1 MNDHE
6 YFLNTSL
13 SYQLKAA
20 RRELAD
26 FRSGAVYQKM
36 RDDYED
42 IIRSQK
48 REMEK
53 LRRER
58 DGLSFTRKEIP
69 RQWTEVMDDLVR
81 EHEKEVKKLK
91 KTIAELMDIIASL
104 TNRNTELDGQR
115 KELLHKFY
123 ETASH
128 LEDARDLIVK
138 LKAQASHNYE
148 NSSLPSSKC
157 IERKKITNN
166 REKTGKKPGAQPG
179 HEHHPRKKLTPTR
192 TVGIAP
198 DEKYQDTSRY
208 TSTGKNI
215 TKQVIGVA
223 IHAVVTQYS
232 TPEFYDRKTGHRVHS
247 AFPDGVTDDVNYDE
261 SLKTFAFLLNNRCN
275 VSKELKFLE
284 KTRELISEMTGGEL
298 CLSVGMINGL
308 CHEFSGK
315 SREEQDRLFKAL
327 LDAPVMNADGTTVRV
342 NGKNSQVFVCCN
354 KDAAMYFARE
364 SKGHE
369 GVKGTPVE
377 SYGGILVHDHDKT
390 YYSYGSDHQEC
401 MVHILRYLKG
411 SMENEPDRTWNREMH
426 GLIQEMIHAVK
437 CSKDGVLTQEERDAY
452 SERYDKIVEKGAE
465 EYEETPPGE
474 YYTAGYNLYL
484 RMAEYKHNHLL
495 FLENPFVAAD
505 NNLAERHARIIK
517 GKTNQSVSLRSFDHL
532 TDYCD
537 CLSVMESI
545 RKGGRGLYEE
555 IKAIFQRPKPKPPL
569 FLYLKFPYP

>member
-58 DGLSFTRKEIP
+58 DGLSFTRKEIT

-208 TSTGKNI
+208 TPTGKNI

-223 IHAVVTQYS
+223 VHAVVTQYS

-275 VSKELKFLE
+275 VSK
-284 KTRELISEMTGGEL
+284 
-298 CLSVGMINGL
+298 
-308 CHEFSGK
+308 
-315 SREEQDRLFKAL
+315 D
-327 LDAPVMNADGTTVRV
+327 
-342 NGKNSQVFVCCN
+342 
-354 KDAAMYFARE
+354 
-364 SKGHE
+364 
-369 GVKGTPVE
+369 KGTHFRDDRGRTMPFRGNDKRPV
-377 SYGGILVHDHDKT
+377 
-390 YYSYGSDHQEC
+390 
-401 MVHILRYLKG
+401 
-411 SMENEPDRTWNREMH
+411 P
-426 GLIQEMIHAVK
+426 
-437 CSKDGVLTQEERDAY
+437 
-452 SERYDKIVEKGAE
+452 
-465 EYEETPPGE
+465 
-474 YYTAGYNLYL
+474 
-484 RMAEYKHNHLL
+484 
-495 FLENPFVAAD
+495 
-505 NNLAERHARIIK
+505 
-517 GKTNQSVSLRSFDHL
+517 
-532 TDYCD
+532 
-537 CLSVMESI
+537 
-545 RKGGRGLYEE
+545 
-555 IKAIFQRPKPKPPL
+555 
-569 FLYLKFPYP
+569 